1 MLQIKNV
8 PRPSFGGV
16 ARNPLLSLG
25 RLHKAYFIVVEV
37 LLVVNYFEIMPEV
50 LGFAWIHLLSMHL
63 LPSGEC

>member
-1 MLQIKNV
+1 MMEEQNGCG
-8 PRPSFGGV
+8 FTF
-16 ARNPLLSLG
+16 

-37 LLVVNYFEIMPEV
+37 LLVVNYFEITPEV